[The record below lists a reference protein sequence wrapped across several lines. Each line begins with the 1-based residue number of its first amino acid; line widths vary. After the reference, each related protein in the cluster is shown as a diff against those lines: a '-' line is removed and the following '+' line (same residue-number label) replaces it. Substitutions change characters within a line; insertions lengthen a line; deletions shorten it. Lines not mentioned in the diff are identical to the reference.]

1 MILNTHHTG
10 FVVEDL
16 EKAIEFYTEGLG
28 FEVSARYERTGD
40 AIQKVVGYGSAHL
53 NLALLSLGKEH
64 LVELIQYISPE
75 PIPRPTNERSAFG

>member
-40 AIQKVVGYGSAHL
+40 AIQKVVG
-53 NLALLSLGKEH
+53 
-64 LVELIQYISPE
+64 
-75 PIPRPTNERSAFG
+75 